1 MCMHTSGSLRQHVSR
16 TRQHLSQPAFSN
28 RSCRAKYCGWCS
40 LAGMHHGLS
49 LTSSG
54 TYTTASP
61 WVAHFFVCS
70 DIPAPASPAR
80 PRWAAPCRS
89 SSTRRG
95 AGHVTEWTHSLL
107 GPNFVMRDVVNS
119 EALRQL
125 TLTPVWW
132 PSGSKLKVAH
142 DGMCAIDP
150 LQNLWLGRHGGK
162 LAEPTMSC

>member
-1 MCMHTSGSLRQHVSR
+1 
-16 TRQHLSQPAFSN
+16 
-28 RSCRAKYCGWCS
+28 
-40 LAGMHHGLS
+40 
-49 LTSSG
+49 
-54 TYTTASP
+54 
-61 WVAHFFVCS
+61 
-70 DIPAPASPAR
+70 
-80 PRWAAPCRS
+80 
-89 SSTRRG
+89 
-95 AGHVTEWTHSLL
+95 VTEWTHSLL